1 MRKQDLTAMS
11 LEELWQLHE
20 ELTKLLA
27 DKVLAEKRE
36 LETRLEKLNRVEIIR
51 DAGSA
56 QLLYRT
62 DRPPRRKYPKVL
74 PKYRNPLAPSET
86 WSGRG
91 KQPRWIVAALETG
104 QRLDDLRIDNVEKR
118 RRKKRAAPGS
128 HR

>member
-56 QLLYRT
+56 HLLYST

-104 QRLDDLRIDNVEKR
+104 QRLDDLRIDNAEKR
-118 RRKKRAAPGS
+118 PRKKRAAPSS